1 MGNIYLN
8 LVLRTQAIDYKEKH
22 VQWAAS
28 SSEDV
33 SASSGSEGEMD
44 GGGHRGGGRGGGR
57 GRGRG
62 RRGGRG
68 SGGGEGDSEG
78 MGHESDAG
86 PRRRETWD
94 DSSDD
99 GDYR

>member
-1 MGNIYLN
+1 MEAGI
-8 LVLRTQAIDYKEKH
+8 
-22 VQWAAS
+22 
-28 SSEDV
+28 
-33 SASSGSEGEMD
+33 
-44 GGGHRGGGRGGGR
+44 GGGTG
-57 GRGRG
+57 
-62 RRGGRG
+62 
-68 SGGGEGDSEG
+68 GGGEAEAGAGGGAGAAGRVRVIPS

>member
-22 VQWAAS
+22 MQWAAS
-28 SSEDV
+28 SSEDPV
-33 SASSGSEGEMD
+33 AARERWMEAGI
-44 GGGHRGGGRGGGR
+44 GGGAGGGGR

-68 SGGGEGDSEG
+68 SGEGEGDSEG

>member
-44 GGGHRGGGRGGGR
+44 GGGHRGGGRGGRARQRQGQE
-57 GRGRG
+57 GGQG
-62 RRGGRG
+62 QRGG
-68 SGGGEGDSEG
+68 
-78 MGHESDAG
+78 
-86 PRRRETWD
+86 
-94 DSSDD
+94 
-99 GDYR
+99 

>member
-22 VQWAAS
+22 MQWAAS

-44 GGGHRGGGRGGGR
+44 GGGHRGGGRG
-57 GRGRG
+57 
-62 RRGGRG
+62 
-68 SGGGEGDSEG
+68 SGEGEGDSEG